1 MSSEKKAKIALFLIL
16 AFALFLRFF
25 NLSWGEGNFYHPDEN
40 NMAQALSRLSWPKM
54 DPQFYAY
61 GQLPLYLPFFS
72 LKGYQ
77 LLKFSPQTAFTF
89 PQAVFA
95 LRFWSAFLSVLS
107 VGLIFLLAKK
117 LFPPKFSF
125 LPPFFAAFTPG
136 LIQAAHFGTTESW
149 LIFFFLFSL
158 YESLLFLEERNKK
171 HLFFASFF
179 CGLAVATKISG
190 AIFLTAPLTAWLIS
204 SIKGEKKP
212 LIQYIRELKLP
223 LLLIINVIIIAII
236 FSPYLLLNREQ
247 SWSTL
252 KYEVEVATGKIPVFY
267 TRQFLNTPAYLFQ
280 LQKVFPYALGLPQ
293 FLAALIGFSLI
304 LASLYRNLAKKFF
317 SPWFVITASALVY
330 FLYNGH
336 LFVKWTRFMAPLFPL
351 APLFATYFFQKAKNL
366 PKAAWLLLVSL
377 TIFPGCFFF
386 ASVFFQKDIRTR
398 ASEWLCQNLQQD
410 TLVLSEAGNVVS
422 FPQCPPKKQFRVIDF
437 DFYALEGNPEKLAQ
451 LSQILS
457 EADFL
462 VIPSRRVFLNHQ
474 RLPQKFPQTNRY
486 YQLLFSGQLGFTP
499 LKKFNPYPWGI
510 SDEQAEETWSVFDHP
525 VIRIYQKTILHS
537 PEEYRQIL
545 GVEKQEIKIQG
556 KTIQRD
562 DK

>member
-16 AFALFLRFF
+16 VLAFFLRFF
-25 NLSWGEGNFYHPDEN
+25 NLPWGEGNFYHPDEN
-40 NMAQALSRLSWPKM
+40 NMAQALVRLSWPKI

-72 LKGYQ
+72 LKAYH
-77 LLKFSPQTAFTF
+77 LLKFSPQTAITF

-95 LRFWSAFLSVLS
+95 LRFWSASLNFLS

-117 LFPPKFSF
+117 LFPQKFSL

-136 LIQAAHFGTTESW
+136 LIQTAHFGTTESW

-158 YESLLFLEERNKK
+158 YESLLFLEKRNKK
-171 HLFFASFF
+171 YLFFASFF

-190 AIFLTAPLTAWLIS
+190 AIFLAAPLTAWLMS
-204 SIKGEKKP
+204 FIKERKKS
-212 LIQYIRELKLP
+212 LIQYIKELKLP

-293 FLAALIGFSLI
+293 FLAAFAGFFLVFTKICRKFSKKPLNLSWLVVIITSL
-304 LASLYRNLAKKFF
+304 A
-317 SPWFVITASALVY
+317 Y
-330 FLYNGH
+330 FLYNGR

-351 APLFATYFFQKAKNL
+351 APLFATYFFQKIQNL
-366 PKAAWLLLVSL
+366 PKTVWLSLAGL

-386 ASVFFQKDIRTR
+386 ASVFSQKDIRIR
-398 ASEWLCQNLQQD
+398 ASEWLCQNLPQNA
-410 TLVLSEAGNVVS
+410 VILSEAGNVVS
-422 FPQCPPKKQFRVIDF
+422 FPQCPPSKQFRIIDF
-437 DFYALEGNPEKLAQ
+437 DFYVLEENPEKLAQ
-451 LSQILS
+451 LSQTLP

-474 RLPQKFPQTNRY
+474 RLPQEFPQTNRY

-525 VIRIYQKTILHS
+525 VIRIYQKEVNYSFHDYQKMIINGQNF
-537 PEEYRQIL
+537 Y
-545 GVEKQEIKIQG
+545 
-556 KTIQRD
+556 D
-562 DK
+562 